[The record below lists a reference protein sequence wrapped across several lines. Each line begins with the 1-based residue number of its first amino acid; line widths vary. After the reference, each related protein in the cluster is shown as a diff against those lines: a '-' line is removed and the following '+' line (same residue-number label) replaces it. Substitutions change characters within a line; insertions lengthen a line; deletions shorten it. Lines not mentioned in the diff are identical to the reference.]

1 MNRLRIRRSISA
13 FLVTSLAVLPM
24 SPAPQAGAADWAP
37 KEPPSK
43 YPMNAGWNAVRSDT
57 FITDV
62 CTTDT
67 QLDCVESVAA
77 YLGNQWVSGTPGD
90 ISAGELR
97 EWTIPGVVNLSG
109 SSKVI
114 VGHVLKYTGNV
125 LLQTT
130 VNAPPANG
138 VFGDRDELSLPRD
151 VKFRATVRTSWVLP
165 THVSGKSIE
174 TAITVEKLATSGAS
188 RITLE
193 GIPITYM
200 IVNDRSTLT
209 SPTGKGAYEVRTLS
223 MTVSD
228 GRYAPVKKD
237 CIEKP
242 TIMTSENGYGHPLP
256 TYSNGNL
263 DLKVE
268 APHFRSDGVTKHIGV
283 YEARI
288 PLETATCLWGETI
301 KDASSLVVEVIE
313 TDGSTKTAT
322 TSIDVTADAVVIKAS
337 GFTFSTPTIRVKST
351 TSTAAPAVTKPAKP
365 KGVRTATSKGSA
377 TVSFTRVKGLTYS
390 AVAVKGKTKK
400 TLRCTLGKTRVTCK
414 ATKLAK
420 GRWKVTVTPKK
431 GSVKGTVYSKT
442 LSVK

>member
-1 MNRLRIRRSISA
+1 
-13 FLVTSLAVLPM
+13 
-24 SPAPQAGAADWAP
+24 
-37 KEPPSK
+37 
-43 YPMNAGWNAVRSDT
+43 
-57 FITDV
+57 
-62 CTTDT
+62 
-67 QLDCVESVAA
+67 VESVGAFLNNA
-77 YLGNQWVSGTPGD
+77 WVDGTATDSMDGP
-90 ISAGELR
+90 ARL
-97 EWTIPGVVNLSG
+97 WNIPGVTNLNGTTTVSVTH
-109 SSKVI
+109 KI
-114 VGHVLKYTGNV
+114 NYTGNL
-125 LLQTT
+125 LLQTQ
-130 VNAPPANG
+130 VNAPPKNG
-138 VFGDRDELSLPRD
+138 VQGDRDENSLPRG
-151 VKFRATVRTSWVLP
+151 VKFRAVVRTSWVLP
-165 THVSGKSIE
+165 THVAGKSTE

-188 RITLE
+188 RVSIE
-193 GIPITYM
+193 GIPTPYM
-200 IVNDRSTLT
+200 IVTDRASLT
-209 SPTGKGAYEVRTLS
+209 SPTGKGDYESRSLS

-228 GRYAPVKKD
+228 GRFYPIKKD
-237 CIEKP
+237 CIEKAS
-242 TIMTSENGYGHPLP
+242 IMTSENGYGFPLP
-256 TYSNGNL
+256 SYSDGNL

-268 APHFRSDGVTKHIGV
+268 APHFRSDGVTEHIGI

-288 PLETATCLWGETI
+288 PLDTATCLWGEAI
-301 KDASSLVVEVIE
+301 KSASSLVVEVIE

-322 TSIDVTADAVVIKAS
+322 TSIDVTSDAVVIKAS

-377 TVSFTRVKGLTYS
+377 TVSFIRVKGLTYS